1 MLAYTAALDASGQH
15 QSELQCSVCVAQ
27 GTAFSL
33 YLRLGRWV
41 WLNCMA
47 AGLDAEM
54 PQCSLCAG
62 EYFGALKLWS
72 SEDCQSFWCR
82 CLAFFVCEVVS
93 CIRHVRMHW
102 CIDAG
107 SCAFGLELMLW
118 RGVLWRWG
126 LCIEVKFD
134 DPRESLEKLYY
145 FGVMSR
151 IIICMQA

>member
-1 MLAYTAALDASGQH
+1 MLAYAAALDASGQH
-15 QSELQCSVCVAQ
+15 QRELQCSVAWHKVRHL
-27 GTAFSL
+27 SS
-33 YLRLGRWV
+33 YLRVGGWV
-41 WLNCMA
+41 LLNCTA

-82 CLAFFVCEVVS
+82 CLAFFVCVVVS
-93 CIRHVRMHW
+93 CVRHSADALMYW
-102 CIDAG
+102 CMKLCFWLGAYVVVG
-107 SCAFGLELMLW
+107 

-126 LCIEVKFD
+126 PCIEAKFD

-145 FGVMSR
+145 FGVISR
-151 IIICMQA
+151 IIICM